1 MVPGIGAPG
10 IGGAVGAPIA
20 LGSPAAG
27 IVPGPVA
34 GIGGAVGAPI
44 AVGSPAAGMVPG
56 PVAGM
61 VPGIGAAAPGVGAGP
76 VSGAGLAGVLA
87 MRIPCCMLQLY
98 SLIFVA

>member
-56 PVAGM
+56 
-61 VPGIGAAAPGVGAGP
+61 IGAAAPGVGAGP

-98 SLIFVA
+98 SLICVA